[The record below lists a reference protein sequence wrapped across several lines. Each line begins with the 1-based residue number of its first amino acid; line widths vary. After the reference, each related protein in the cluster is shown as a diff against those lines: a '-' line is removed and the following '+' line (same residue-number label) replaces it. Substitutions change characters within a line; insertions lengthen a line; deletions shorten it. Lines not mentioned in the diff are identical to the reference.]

1 LAKKSYE
8 DIIRKIVSKSFGQV
22 ERCVIAS
29 EDGLPLASYGNP
41 DEINEIIAAIAAPL
55 FAATQDVIKNLE
67 KTKVIKIDVELTN
80 TKHLIIAP
88 MQNNIVAVLS
98 SRNPNLGLIYYL
110 VEEVAEPMPEERG
123 QKGLKGSS
131 EKVMKESETH

>member
-1 LAKKSYE
+1 MASKDYE
-8 DIIRKIVSKSFGQV
+8 EIIKRIVSKSFGQI

-29 EDGLPLASYGNP
+29 EDGLPLATYGNP

-80 TKHLIIAP
+80 TKHLVIAP
-88 MQNNIVAVLS
+88 MYNNIIAVLS
-98 SRNPNLGLIYYL
+98 SQNPNLGLIYYL
-110 VEEVAEPMPEERG
+110 VEEVAEPRPEEEE
-123 QKGLKGSS
+123 SAS
-131 EKVMKESETH
+131 EGIPEEKKEEGET